1 MRGDDKWG
9 EKAAVRKKCKGIITA
24 AVQQSINVLA
34 SSLNESSKKYPIMF
48 LAERT
53 YLANVVYY
61 VSDGASSSLEC
72 TTWANVAIYGS
83 VEIRSFRRVTN
94 TSAI

>member
-1 MRGDDKWG
+1 MLGDDKWG
-9 EKAAVRKKCKGIITA
+9 EKAAVRKKWKGIITE

-34 SSLNESSKKYPIMF
+34 SSLNEKSKKYPIRF

-53 YLANVVYY
+53 YLANVDVYY

-72 TTWANVAIYGS
+72 TT
-83 VEIRSFRRVTN
+83 
-94 TSAI
+94 